1 MTCICTGNCA
11 RVANT
16 KVHIGLCHACHMYYT
31 HNVVLRQDMPVYL
44 CAIVCFIR
52 FRNVSLLLPSMG
64 QTMKM
69 TMGEFAR
76 QAGINKATL
85 SRMIKAGKI
94 SAERQENGRLLID
107 PSELDRLADLRFT
120 SNVSRNGAPQQSV
133 TPGETVLQRENELLR
148 EMLRDKEKQLD
159 DLRSERDEWRKQAQ
173 TLLLTQGQPQAPA

>member
-1 MTCICTGNCA
+1 
-11 RVANT
+11 
-16 KVHIGLCHACHMYYT
+16 
-31 HNVVLRQDMPVYL
+31 
-44 CAIVCFIR
+44 
-52 FRNVSLLLPSMG
+52 
-64 QTMKM
+64 MKM

-76 QAGINKATL
+76 QAGINKATI

-107 PSELDRLADLRFT
+107 PSELDRLADFRFT

-133 TPGETVLQRENELLR
+133 TPVETVLQRENELLR

-173 TLLLTQGQPQAPA
+173 TLLLTQAQPQAQAKPRRWWQFFDKD

>member
-1 MTCICTGNCA
+1 
-11 RVANT
+11 
-16 KVHIGLCHACHMYYT
+16 MYHT
-31 HNVVLRQDMPVYL
+31 DNVVLQQDMPVYL

-52 FRNVSLLLPSMG
+52 FRNVSLLLPSIG

-76 QAGINKATL
+76 QAGINKATI

-107 PSELDRLADLRFT
+107 PSELDRLADFRFT

-133 TPGETVLQRENELLR
+133 TPVETVLQRENELLR

-173 TLLLTQGQPQAPA
+173 TLLLTQAQPQAQAKPRRWWQFFDKD